1 MSLLTGIARLI
12 PHSVAE
18 RMVRHDSEDYM
29 NPLSGRRVV
38 ILAGVLVI
46 IGAVVELIVRH
57 SIESALSL
65 TGAGVVA
72 IINFRWLEA
81 LVGRV
86 VQPGKPQVDSGSV
99 LRFLARLALLG
110 LVMAAL
116 VLVPRVD
123 GLAVVL
129 GFSTVVVA
137 LIVEGVR
144 WARCDG
150 GG

>member
-1 MSLLTGIARLI
+1 MAATEIETATE
-12 PHSVAE
+12 AF
-18 RMVRHDSEDYM
+18 
-29 NPLSGRRVV
+29 SGRRVV

-46 IGAVVELIVRH
+46 VGAVVELIVRH

-86 VQPGKPQVDSGSV
+86 IQPGKPQVDSGSV

-123 GLAVVL
+123 GVAIVL
-129 GFSTVVVA
+129 GFSSVVVA

-144 WARCDG
+144 WARVEG